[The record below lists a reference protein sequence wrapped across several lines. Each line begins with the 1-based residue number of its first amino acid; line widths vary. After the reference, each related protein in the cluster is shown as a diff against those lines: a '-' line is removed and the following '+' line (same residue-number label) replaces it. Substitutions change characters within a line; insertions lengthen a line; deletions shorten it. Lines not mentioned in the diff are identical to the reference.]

1 MLKNSFY
8 LPAQIITTSSADQP
22 VILTTTLRL
31 IPAHPVY
38 DGHFPGNPVVPG
50 VCQIQMIREI
60 MEEWTGLSLKLTTAD
75 TIKFTSLINPLNTP
89 IISFSLTIKD
99 LPDQQW
105 SVNATIHSP
114 EVTFMKFRGIFGI

>member
-8 LPAQIITTSSADQP
+8 LPAQIITTSAADQP

-31 IPAHPVY
+31 NPAHPVY

-60 MEEWTGLSLKLTTAD
+60 MEEWAGLSLKLTTAD

-105 SVNATIHSP
+105 SVNATIHSS